1 MQDLLADL
9 IDSARAR
16 AGYADARF
24 VRSRVERLST
34 RNGALD
40 QLDSGESEGIGVRV
54 RVGGA
59 WGFAAVRGTDRRDA
73 EAALARALAIA
84 EAQPAVPEA
93 TPLAPEPPAQ
103 GEWANLVA
111 RDPFEVPLEEKLA
124 ILLAADAGLRT
135 EPGVNLTLA
144 RFSAFQTDKIFAST
158 EGALCEQRI
167 TECGGGIAAVAVD
180 GETARSARTPR
191 RTAATW
197 RRPDTSTSSRSSS
210 LGMRRE
216 WPSEAVALPR
226 APACPPG
233 RKTLILAGEQLGLQ
247 VHESVGHAVE
257 LDRVLGR
264 EASYAGT
271 SFVPADGIGSLRF
284 GSEHVSVTADA
295 TNSGGLGSFRWDDEG
310 VEGRPVPIVRDG
322 VLAGF
327 LSSRETAAEI
337 GLARSGG
344 CMRAEGFDRQPIVR
358 MTNVNLEPGAA
369 GSLEDLIADTDDGL
383 LIETNRS
390 WSIDNRRLHFQFE
403 GEPAWEI
410 KGGERGRLLRNP
422 SYAGVTP
429 EFWGSC
435 DAVCSAARLAADL
448 AARLR
453 EGRARPGD
461 AGLPWHRPRALQR
474 RAGRRGVNTLEVAE
488 RAAGHAGPEALAL
501 VTHERSLMLRFA
513 ASRPTQSTGIDDVT
527 VEIAVPLRGNVGRA
541 ATNAVDDQSLAD
553 CAARARLAAEAAAA
567 THDGSFP
574 GFAPS
579 SEATVLK
586 SFDPATAELDPAT
599 GGTALADAFVEA
611 EAHGVEAHGIWTV
624 AEQDQAWATAGPGRR
639 GAPNRCVHEGDL
651 HRAER
656 AQRLRVAG
664 GRGCG
669 CAVGGRWP
677 SALR

>member
-1 MQDLLADL
+1 MRDLLADL

-34 RNGALD
+34 RNGTLD
-40 QLDSGESEGIGVRV
+40 QLDSRESEGIGVRV

-73 EAALARALAIA
+73 EAALSRALAIA

-103 GEWANLVA
+103 GEWSNAVA
-111 RDPFEVPLEEKLA
+111 RDPFSVPLEEKLA
-124 ILLAADAGLRT
+124 ILLAADTGLRT

-180 GETARSARTPR
+180 GESQIRSYPASHGGHVAQAGYEHFLALELPGHAPR
-191 RTAATW
+191 VA
-197 RRPDTSTSSRSSS
+197 
-210 LGMRRE
+210 
-216 WPSEAVALPR
+216 SEAVALLR

-295 TNSGGLGSFRWDDEG
+295 TNPGGLGSFRWDDEG
-310 VEGRPVPIVRDG
+310 VEGRPVPIIRDG

-337 GLARSGG
+337 GLERSGG

-358 MTNVNLEPGAA
+358 MTNVNLEPGEA
-369 GSLEDLIADTDDGL
+369 GTLDDLIADTGDGL

-403 GEPAWEI
+403 GEAAWEI
-410 KGGERGRLLRNP
+410 TGGERGRLLRNP

-435 DAVCSAARLAADL
+435 DAVCSRRRMAIDL

-453 EGRARPGD
+453 QG
-461 AGLPWHRPRALQR
+461 
-474 RAGRRGVNTLEVAE
+474 
-488 RAAGHAGPEALAL
+488 
-501 VTHERSLMLRFA
+501 
-513 ASRPTQSTGIDDVT
+513 
-527 VEIAVPLRGNVGRA
+527 
-541 ATNAVDDQSLAD
+541 
-553 CAARARLAAEAAAA
+553 
-567 THDGSFP
+567 
-574 GFAPS
+574 
-579 SEATVLK
+579 
-586 SFDPATAELDPAT
+586 
-599 GGTALADAFVEA
+599 
-611 EAHGVEAHGIWTV
+611 
-624 AEQDQAWATAGPGRR
+624 
-639 GAPNRCVHEGDL
+639 
-651 HRAER
+651 
-656 AQRLRVAG
+656 
-664 GRGCG
+664 
-669 CAVGGRWP
+669 
-677 SALR
+677 